1 MIEDDWELASL
12 KLQYDLTV
20 MVWNSYA
27 NLILF
32 ARTDEDMENALKES
46 DEALAR
52 MNEIEAKIMEKI
64 RNG

>member
-1 MIEDDWELASL
+1 VIEDDWELASL